1 MACILR
7 PSWWRGPCIERGAG
21 VETPIKLQLKV
32 FFNKLLDVRADRLP
46 AAGRVAITKAAKK
59 RWAKVRK
66 KAKKVA

>member
-1 MACILR
+1 VA
-7 PSWWRGPCIERGAG
+7 
-21 VETPIKLQLKV
+21 ETPIKLQLKV